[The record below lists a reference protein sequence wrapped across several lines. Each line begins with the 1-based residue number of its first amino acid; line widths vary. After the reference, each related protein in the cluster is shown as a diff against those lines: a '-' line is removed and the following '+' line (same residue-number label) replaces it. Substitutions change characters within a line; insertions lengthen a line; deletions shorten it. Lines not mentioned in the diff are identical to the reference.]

1 MRKEIKDMKIISSLN
16 NGIKKK
22 DYDSLDLQGLDD
34 EINEADDNIMDVSE
48 SQTKDITLEE
58 IVTKTADFLSTK
70 SCRTIEVTK
79 DIDKK
84 ETESKLSCPGKIK
97 YDGYVLYE
105 HIRSRSND
113 KLGQAGGGLILGCKK
128 GIEVK
133 KLRLYLFIFL

>member
-58 IVTKTADFLSTK
+58 IVTKTADFSF
-70 SCRTIEVTK
+70 SG
-79 DIDKK
+79 
-84 ETESKLSCPGKIK
+84 P
-97 YDGYVLYE
+97 
-105 HIRSRSND
+105 
-113 KLGQAGGGLILGCKK
+113 
-128 GIEVK
+128 
-133 KLRLYLFIFL
+133 